1 MIDYEELKYNNRW
14 LEGDRKYYTVSI
26 NILGENDIN
35 YTKVT
40 PKFISSD
47 DTIMSYFYS
56 PALNNLEYYEKL
68 SNYEK
73 FLLKRNTTK
82 GVNAIDIDWNG
93 AVLSDD
99 ITIYSTTDLLNI
111 IKNVVINSPK
121 DLWEDNNYSP
131 TQN

>member
-1 MIDYEELKYNNRW
+1 M
-14 LEGDRKYYTVSI
+14 
-26 NILGENDIN
+26 
-35 YTKVT
+35 
-40 PKFISSD
+40 
-47 DTIMSYFYS
+47 
-56 PALNNLEYYEKL
+56 
-68 SNYEK
+68 
-73 FLLKRNTTK
+73 KRNTTK